1 LREDFDRNWE
11 KLGQEAMDAIKR
23 WRLEHPKATLS
34 EIEQALEAQLGN
46 LRARMIEGLAW
57 GCPEI
62 CVNDLG

>member
-1 LREDFDRNWE
+1 
-11 KLGQEAMDAIKR
+11 MDAIKR

-57 GCPEI
+57 GCPEF

>member
-1 LREDFDRNWE
+1 
-11 KLGQEAMDAIKR
+11 MDAIKR